1 MSLHKLTK
9 KKGDQYANGKNE
21 KQVTEDHPF
30 KGTRV
35 QEKQNGTKKN

>member
-1 MSLHKLTK
+1 M
-9 KKGDQYANGKNE
+9 QMAKNE

-35 QEKQNGTKKN
+35 QEKQNGTKKKY